1 MQRITTICYTL
12 LFSWILISGSFAQSL
27 DDQLSGMFSEI
38 LDLSLA
44 GSPGEHG
51 DHFKPANI
59 AASIAVINSL
69 NNFIGTSVSSFPLSS
84 TVAGLTFD
92 FSSGRPVSTSTS
104 LGPIF
109 SERAQTLGSGLINMG
124 FNFTYINYTKIR
136 GINTNDLRL
145 SFSHQDVGTLG
156 VLGDS
161 PNEFDVIN
169 FFMNL
174 NVNASIFAFYF
185 SFGVTDNLDVGVAVP
200 VVNVAIK
207 ANPLAVID
215 SYTFVKNDSANH
227 HFGDDAH
234 NPVLQKRPTAIDDD
248 ATGVGDIALRAKYNF
263 LKDKG
268 VDLAALVEY
277 RLATGDATNFLG
289 SGGSRIKLAL
299 IASKSFGD
307 FTPHANF
314 AYEIKNSKTQ
324 RDRFAAFIG
333 YDQKI
338 SESLTLAL
346 DFIGEYELGSPIPDQ
361 VFPDP
366 VVITRP
372 DGRYT
377 KTVSYTNL
385 HNSSTDNV
393 LNGSLGF
400 KYNPKKSLMII
411 SNVFFPLNEGGLR
424 ADFIPT
430 LGVEFS
436 F

>member
-1 MQRITTICYTL
+1 MRSIKTVCYTIL
-12 LFSWILISGSFAQSL
+12 VSILLISSSFSQSL
-27 DDQLSGMFSEI
+27 KNQLSGVFSEV

-51 DHFKPANI
+51 EHFKPANI

-92 FSSGRPVSTSTS
+92 FNSGHPVSTSTS

-109 SERAQTLGSGLINMG
+109 SERAQTLGTGLINMG
-124 FNFTYINYTKIR
+124 FNLTYINYTKIR
-136 GINTNDLRL
+136 GTNTRDLRL

-161 PNEFDVIN
+161 DNEFDVIN

-174 NVNASIFAFYF
+174 NVNASIFAFY
-185 SFGVTDNLDVGVAVP
+185 SSYGVTDKLDVGIAIP
-200 VVNVAIK
+200 VVNVKIK
-207 ANPLAVID
+207 ANPLAIID

-227 HFGDDAH
+227 HFGTDSH
-234 NPVLQKRPTAIDDD
+234 NPILQKRSTPIDDD
-248 ATGVGDIALRAKYNF
+248 ATGIGDIAIRAKYNF
-263 LKDKG
+263 LNDKA
-268 VDLAALVEY
+268 VDLAVLAEY
-277 RLATGDATNFLG
+277 RFATGDSANFLG
-289 SGGSRIKLAL
+289 SGGTRVKLAL
-299 IASKSFGD
+299 IASRSFGD

-314 AYEIKNSKTQ
+314 AYEIKNNKTQ
-324 RDRFAAFIG
+324 RNRFAAFIG

-338 SESLTLAL
+338 SESLTLAF
-346 DFIGEYELGSPIPDQ
+346 DFIGEYELGSPIADQ

-366 VVITRP
+366 VVIARP
-372 DGRYT
+372 DGRFS
-377 KTVSYTNL
+377 KTVSFTNV
-385 HNSSTDNV
+385 HSSKTDNV
-393 LNGSLGF
+393 LNGSIGF
-400 KYNPKKSLMII
+400 KFNPKKSLMII
-411 SNVFFPLNEGGLR
+411 GNVFFPLNDGGLR

-430 LGVEFS
+430 LGVEFG